1 MWHATNQVAKL
12 SALALMSCG
21 CGTRKPTP
29 KPEPDVAPTEL
40 PDPFASFTEPGDKGN
55 EMEEDPFA
63 PTYGDV
69 TEAIALYTMPP

>member
-1 MWHATNQVAKL
+1 M
-12 SALALMSCG
+12 
-21 CGTRKPTP
+21 
-29 KPEPDVAPTEL
+29 APTEL